1 MGPCAYK
8 ANSLPLSYI
17 PNCGR
22 YWLNNICGTNEL
34 ETKPKPLPP
43 KFPNIVFYES
53 IILLSLRASS
63 VADLK
68 EGLLFFALRCICP
81 SPQSKYNF
89 KRNFRKTG
97 IYFLHHTRNLEREEP
112 GDRQEAC
119 LTICISGATSFHF
132 ILLRMWLSPSCV
144 VTDWPSHFSL
154 QSVYSPRSKKSEA
167 AEGTALVLGKQKLR
181 ALVTFH
187 VDVSV
192 QSCAICMEN
201 RVACAT
207 AS

>member
-17 PNCGR
+17 SNCGR
-22 YWLNNICGTNEL
+22 YLLNNICRTNEL
-34 ETKPKPLPP
+34 ETKPKPSPP

-68 EGLLFFALRCICP
+68 GGLLVFALRCICP

-97 IYFLHHTRNLEREEP
+97 IYLGR
-112 GDRQEAC
+112 
-119 LTICISGATSFHF
+119 
-132 ILLRMWLSPSCV
+132 
-144 VTDWPSHFSL
+144 SL
-154 QSVYSPRSKKSEA
+154 KTGR
-167 AEGTALVLGKQKLR
+167 KL
-181 ALVTFH
+181 A
-187 VDVSV
+187 
-192 QSCAICMEN
+192 
-201 RVACAT
+201 
-207 AS
+207 